1 MADSLEARLRQIEA
15 QIAGGAKIGRLEIKP
30 KTASQIEA
38 TIRRVL
44 AGKPNELRLAMEE
57 LKAARVVSEKARAG
71 MRAAMAGGRVPDS
84 AFARQFIR
92 KGGTAAVTPVGLGQP
107 TGGVQIMLD
116 KVFRLLHTRLTTP
129 KPGQDAKFCW
139 TDRWINDAFLVYD
152 PRLEPLEPG
161 GVDNPWLGLRGPKFR
176 CYYPKSSMAEWETLQ
191 TTQSSGRWLNAW
203 DQKSSYI
210 KF

>member
-15 QIAGGAKIGRLEIKP
+15 EIAKGAKIGRLTIP
-30 KTASQIEA
+30 KAPRVGDLEK
-38 TIRRVL
+38 TIARVL
-44 AGKPNELRLAMEE
+44 AGKPEEYRLALEE

-71 MRAAMAGGRVPDS
+71 MKAAMVGGRVPDS

-107 TGGVQIMLD
+107 AGGVQIMLD
-116 KVFRLLHTRLTTP
+116 KVFRLLHTRLT
-129 KPGQDAKFCW
+129 KDGRQCW

-152 PRLEPLEPG
+152 PRLEPLARG

-176 CYYPKSSMAEWETLQ
+176 CYYPASGMADWELLQ

-203 DQKSSYI
+203 SQKSNYI